1 MRTLKKA
8 IQIVEKEKEIF
19 VKNYLNK
26 SSSYININNLSLDEK
41 IELLNKLY
49 KENKKSYIEEEEK
62 LVNAEKTE
70 QEAYTEY
77 NDLIIK
83 NKENREEYEEEKE
96 KLLIIEEGIK
106 QKLKD
111 IKKINSFNYSGK
123 VKRI

>member
-1 MRTLKKA
+1 MEFWWRKKCKKRTRGWP
-8 IQIVEKEKEIF
+8 
-19 VKNYLNK
+19 
-26 SSSYININNLSLDEK
+26 K
-41 IELLNKLY
+41 I
-49 KENKKSYIEEEEK
+49 EEEK

-83 NKENREEYEEEKE
+83 DKENIKEYEEEE
-96 KLLIIEEGIK
+96 KNLIIIEKSIEE
-106 QKLKD
+106 KLKD